1 MVRVGLLST
10 ASWSS
15 AQTLLSACIIVNASF
30 AWMTGISTFGFC
42 NSRPYLLL
50 HSKTSNPI
58 RMSNDNEGEDF
69 KIKTIDDLR
78 KAINELS
85 NVVRHESDAV
95 GRSTQSIDDPS
106 LGYDLADL
114 EDYFNRRQQQIDTN
128 SSFVFNKSDGP
139 QLKMRSPGLEDSVM
153 LSDGLFLDPELYVK
167 SRMMTNEDGSINF
180 GNDNTSSPR
189 AFRDQKGVR
198 EQLLEKIVQPA
209 PLSPDSNVVRKDRL
223 SNIED
228 IEDPLMKENEQVWET
243 LRKFQSE
250 QRKLQ
255 NLSPEQLKKV
265 LSKSGSS
272 SSRAEQLH
280 AEVFENEGTFW
291 NNSKVFRESLINQT
305 KVAEAKA
312 LRRMDTK
319 FHQRQRAAREKLE
332 AGLQEMEE
340 SLFSQRKTQQQR
352 STSDAGEDV
361 DMETNDRT
369 ENKEYPRAVNT
380 SADGET
386 PRPPSLPD
394 PKPKQHLESPKKQ
407 AKQSRARIAPAL
419 IQRRDADQKFRRQQR
434 PPQPNIREDTEK

>member
-1 MVRVGLLST
+1 
-10 ASWSS
+10 
-15 AQTLLSACIIVNASF
+15 
-30 AWMTGISTFGFC
+30 
-42 NSRPYLLL
+42 
-50 HSKTSNPI
+50 
-58 RMSNDNEGEDF
+58 
-69 KIKTIDDLR
+69 
-78 KAINELS
+78 
-85 NVVRHESDAV
+85 
-95 GRSTQSIDDPS
+95 
-106 LGYDLADL
+106 
-114 EDYFNRRQQQIDTN
+114 
-128 SSFVFNKSDGP
+128 
-139 QLKMRSPGLEDSVM
+139 MRSPGLEDSVM
-153 LSDGLFLDPELYVK
+153 PSDGFFLDPELYVK

-209 PLSPDSNVVRKDRL
+209 PLSPDSDVVRKDRL

-312 LRRMDTK
+312 LRRMDTR

-340 SLFSQRKTQQQR
+340 SGNF
-352 STSDAGEDV
+352 
-361 DMETNDRT
+361 
-369 ENKEYPRAVNT
+369 YP
-380 SADGET
+380 
-386 PRPPSLPD
+386 
-394 PKPKQHLESPKKQ
+394 
-407 AKQSRARIAPAL
+407 
-419 IQRRDADQKFRRQQR
+419 
-434 PPQPNIREDTEK
+434 